1 MKATLGVRRRYFT
14 CFTSTKAL
22 ALLVQSGAAAEITAA
37 RSKARTA
44 RSYSSSKVLGVHA
57 KSLLLLT
64 AALLLLYTGSKA
76 PTQKSILGVY
86 TKSETGTFK
95 MSATAYLCGTT
106 YDKTK
111 SGGLCP
117 DTGSVVLTNKLPAT
131 AGEYVC

>member
-1 MKATLGVRRRYFT
+1 MYFT
-14 CFTSTKAL
+14 CFTSTNVH
-22 ALLVQSGAAAEITAA
+22 ALLVQRGAAAEITAVRRQQGGNA
-37 RSKARTA
+37 QVH
-44 RSYSSSKVLGVHA
+44 SYSSSKVLGVHA
-57 KSLLLLT
+57 KSLLLT
-64 AALLLLYTGSKA
+64 PALLLLSTGSKA

-131 AGEYVC
+131 AGEYAC

>member
-1 MKATLGVRRRYFT
+1 MY
-14 CFTSTKAL
+14 
-22 ALLVQSGAAAEITAA
+22 
-37 RSKARTA
+37 
-44 RSYSSSKVLGVHA
+44 A

-64 AALLLLYTGSKA
+64 PALLLLYTGSKA

-117 DTGSVVLTNKLPAT
+117 DTGSVVLSNKLPAT
-131 AGEYVC
+131 GEYSKYNIR